1 MTFHDYFTL
10 FWRIALAAAFLVATL
25 AGAAFLFP
33 QQVLTIDNGEIKA
46 DALVVLGG
54 DTGRAEHAAQLY
66 HRGVAPV
73 IIVTGYGD
81 CMLNIRMLE
90 QHGVPSGAII
100 AEPSA
105 LTTLENATK
114 SVPLLRALRAHRVI
128 IVTSWYHSRRAMACF
143 EHVAPDM
150 QFYSRPAYID
160 FQPKPANRTG
170 YNWHVNYEY
179 VKLVGYWFSYGVCP
193 L

>member
-1 MTFHDYFTL
+1 MTFHALFTL
-10 FWRIALAAAFLVATL
+10 FWRIALAVAFLIVIL
-25 AGAAFLFP
+25 ASAAFLFP
-33 QQVLTIDNGEIKA
+33 QQVLTIDSGPVKA

-54 DTGRAEHAAQLY
+54 ENGRAERAAELY
-66 HRGVAPV
+66 QQGAAPAIV
-73 IIVTGYGD
+73 VTGYGD
-81 CMLNIRMLE
+81 CLRNVQLLE
-90 QHGVPSGAII
+90 RKGVPATAIF

-105 LTTLENATK
+105 LSTLENATK

-128 IVTSWYHSRRAMACF
+128 LVTTWYHTRRAIACF

-150 QFYSRPAYID
+150 QFLSRPAYTE
-160 FQPKPANRTG
+160 FQPHPPNRTG
-170 YNWHVNYEY
+170 YSWHVNYEY